1 MKKKFISNSWE
12 GVSVVEINK
21 FFTNKKTLTEE
32 FYETYYGIDQTQC
45 IFN

>member
-32 FYETYYGIDQTQC
+32 FYETHYGIDQTQR